1 MRVGKRLGII
11 LASAGVLTLFC
22 FRSERATQARDIGRV
37 SVGPPVPAYVGVPSC
52 SARSCH
58 GADSA
63 VAEGR
68 LLRDEYTTWN
78 ERDPHAIAYSVLF
91 GARAQRIEK
100 KLAPDSSAPV
110 AAQSDP
116 RCVACHCTPQ
126 VAAEP
131 SLANRRVDG
140 VSCEACHGL
149 ASIWI
154 NSHTASQW
162 KDLPVAEKQ
171 RFGMNDVKNPAA
183 LAQSCVGCHVG
194 APAGPQG
201 GALLRDVNH
210 DMLAAGH
217 PRLDFEFASFM
228 ANIPAHWKQTST
240 DAQRRDGAMPWAV
253 GQLASA
259 RAALTLLTDRA
270 TRAKPGPHSAP
281 WPEFAEYDCSSC
293 HHGLTAPSSRQRHA
307 DRSKPP
313 GQLSWGNWYLS
324 IPAKLLADGPGEIKE
339 FKDLETLLERPAPQ
353 LAETSKRA
361 SLALAAL
368 TRIEEQVSALSDQNL
383 AATSLERLGR
393 LSAPPNPCCWELAEQ
408 LSLSAAFLE
417 RATLIAKQP
426 NKAGSDFLQ
435 QRAEVKKIFEKLAF
449 PPGIDAKGD
458 FYWDGDFER
467 NLRALTSGEAKP

>member
-11 LASAGVLTLFC
+11 LASAGVLTLLC
-22 FRSERATQARDIGRV
+22 SHSERATQAREVRAF
-37 SVGPPVPAYVGVPSC
+37 SEGPPVPAYVGVPSC

-63 VAEGR
+63 VVESR

-91 GARAQRIEK
+91 GERAQRIEK
-100 KLAPDSSAPV
+100 NLAPDSGALV

-116 RCVACHCTPQ
+116 RCVVCHCTPQ
-126 VAAEP
+126 LAAWP
-131 SLANRRVDG
+131 ALANRRVDG
-140 VSCEACHGL
+140 VGCEACHGL
-149 ASIWI
+149 AGLWI
-154 NSHTASQW
+154 DSHTASRW
-162 KDLPVAEKQ
+162 KDLPAAEKQ
-171 RFGMNDVKNPAA
+171 RLGMNDVKNPAA
-183 LAQSCVGCHVG
+183 MAQLCVGCHVG
-194 APAGPQG
+194 APR
-201 GALLRDVNH
+201 RDVDH

-228 ANIPAHWKQTST
+228 ANIPAHWKQTSA
-240 DAQRRDGAMPWAV
+240 DAQRRESARPWAV

-259 RAALTLLTDRA
+259 RAALTLLADRA
-270 TRAKPGPHSAP
+270 TLAMPGPHPAP

-293 HHGLTAPSSRQRHA
+293 HHGLTAPSSRQRHP

-313 GQLSWGNWYLS
+313 GQVSWGNWYLS
-324 IPAKLLADGPGEIKE
+324 IPGKLLAESPGEIKQ
-339 FKDLETLLERPAPQ
+339 FKDLETLLEQPVPQ
-353 LAETSKRA
+353 LAETSKRVNA
-361 SLALAAL
+361 ALAAL
-368 TRIEEQVSALSDQNL
+368 NRIEQQVSALSDQKL
-383 AATSLERLGR
+383 AASSLERLGR
-393 LSAPPNPCCWELAEQ
+393 LRAPPNPCCWELAEQ

-449 PPGIDAKGD
+449 LPGIDAKGD

-467 NLRALTSGEAKP
+467 NLRGLTSGEAKP